1 MPVSIM
7 KTFSSKLL
15 EEITKRLVEG
25 LNPDQIILF
34 GSHAWG
40 TATEDSDL
48 DLMIIV
54 PETDLDPH
62 TRAVRALR
70 CLRGLNFSKDVLVK
84 TQSEVA
90 SDSLVY
96 ASLVSEILE
105 KGRVLY
111 VRGQVPSGKR
121 LVNQG

>member
-1 MPVSIM
+1 M
-7 KTFSSKLL
+7 KTISSKLL
-15 EEITKRLVEG
+15 EEITKRLISG
-25 LNPDQIILF
+25 LDPDQIILF

-40 TATEDSDL
+40 TPTEDSDL

-62 TRAVRALR
+62 QRAVRALK
-70 CLRGLNFSKDVLVK
+70 CLRGLKFPKDVLVK

-90 SDSLVY
+90 SASLVY
-96 ASLVSEILE
+96 ASLVSEVLE
-105 KGRVLY
+105 RGRVVY
-111 VRGQVPSGKR
+111 ERGQVPSGKR